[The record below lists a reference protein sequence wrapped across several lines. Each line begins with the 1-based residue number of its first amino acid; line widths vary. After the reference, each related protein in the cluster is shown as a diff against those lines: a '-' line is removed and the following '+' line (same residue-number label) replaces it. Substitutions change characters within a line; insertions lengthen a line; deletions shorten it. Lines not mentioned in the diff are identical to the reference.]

1 MLESGG
7 PDQNQDDLLNLLG
20 MESVEFVFT
29 IMEHRDALLHPPE
42 VLSESMITTKGL
54 SHVRHLRDGH
64 HDHRDDG
71 NININDHDNINDNY
85 NDKEERWVKK
95 VGGSKPIDEL
105 GLNATYLSQLKQQ
118 GLRLKNEPRGY
129 DDRYKGYMSGVKLNH
144 DLTSDERCGGS
155 KTYHDVCELIV
166 HDSE

>member
-71 NININDHDNINDNY
+71 NININGNITIFIFGDCRLAFLDHSCKGFDSQSLHFSIQQKRNTKWCSFFTEIA
-85 NDKEERWVKK
+85 ETGFEPAT
-95 VGGSKPIDEL
+95 S
-105 GLNATYLSQLKQQ
+105 GL
-118 GLRLKNEPRGY
+118 
-129 DDRYKGYMSGVKLNH
+129 
-144 DLTSDERCGGS
+144 
-155 KTYHDVCELIV
+155 
-166 HDSE
+166 